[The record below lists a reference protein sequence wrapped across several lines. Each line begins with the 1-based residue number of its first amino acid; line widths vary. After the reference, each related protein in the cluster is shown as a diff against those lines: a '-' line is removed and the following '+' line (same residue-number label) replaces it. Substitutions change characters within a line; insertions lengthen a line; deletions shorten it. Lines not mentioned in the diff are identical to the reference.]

1 MSMDSLRNTVRRE
14 LNERLDEVTANL
26 TTRQN
31 DPASNM
37 YAAIGEIKGLRLALE
52 VLDTTYRELN

>member
-14 LNERLDEVTANL
+14 LQARLDEVTSNL

-31 DPASNM
+31 DPASVM
-37 YAAIGEIKGLRLALE
+37 YTAIGEIKGLRIALE
-52 VLDTTYRELN
+52 VLDETYRELN

>member
-1 MSMDSLRNTVRRE
+1 MSMDSLRNQVRLALQER
-14 LNERLDEVTANL
+14 LNEVTNNL

-31 DPASNM
+31 DPASVM
-37 YAAIGEIKGLRLALE
+37 HTAIGEIKGLRLALD

>member
-14 LNERLDEVTANL
+14 LNERLDEVTSNL

-31 DPASNM
+31 DPASVM
-37 YAAIGEIKGLRLALE
+37 HTAIGEIKGLRLALE

>member
-1 MSMDSLRNTVRRE
+1 MSMDSLRNQVRH
-14 LNERLDEVTANL
+14 LLQERLDEVTSNL

-31 DPASNM
+31 DPASVM
-37 YAAIGEIKGLRLALE
+37 HTAIGEIKGLRLALD